1 MGKEQFSFFIVLF
14 GKHILEIQYN
24 VPLDSTHVGRIT
36 TSFSVFENTW
46 FIIFIKDWLRHNLV
60 KIKVCMKYD
69 VAISYNILEKNVFST
84 LNSLLMYD
92 YYYSEVQN

>member
-36 TSFSVFENTW
+36 TSFSVFENT
-46 FIIFIKDWLRHNLV
+46 
-60 KIKVCMKYD
+60 
-69 VAISYNILEKNVFST
+69 
-84 LNSLLMYD
+84 
-92 YYYSEVQN
+92 